1 MAAALPGM
9 TDDKAREALK
19 KAIDS
24 DYTKVK
30 AEQRTD
36 KVKAMNQEMEDHLTS
51 IERTWKKVGHQ
62 LL

>member
-1 MAAALPGM
+1 M